1 MNNMKR
7 LLLIFIMFIILSCNP
22 KIITT
27 DNTQYT
33 NNMHNSLNT
42 YYFQYEV
49 DSMIRV
55 DSLPQL
61 TDWQVLYGKDYESK
75 DIVNIYFYIKQDS
88 INEVMYKLETIN
100 NDTIYKIIKRNSN
113 K

>member
-1 MNNMKR
+1 MNNMKK

-27 DNTQYT
+27 DNNQYT
-33 NNMHNSLNT
+33 YNMHNSLNT
-42 YYFQYEV
+42 YYYQYEV

-61 TDWQVLYGKDYESK
+61 NDWQNLFGKDYESK
-75 DIVNIYFYIKQDS
+75 DLINIYFYIKQDS
-88 INEVMYKLETIN
+88 INEILYKLEQIN
-100 NDTIYKIIKRNSN
+100 NDTIYKITKRNSN